1 MIYFWYV
8 NVLHSLWGFTIWD
21 NLLLHNATESS
32 IIYAAA
38 GKLILQILICFNR
51 VNPKE

>member
-21 NLLLHNATESS
+21 NATESS

-51 VNPKE
+51 VNP